1 MAREAT
7 RCGAA
12 GLQIGKIPT
21 AAAGTGKTLDFIAD
35 TLNAAA
41 SEVIMGAGSLFKE
54 LSARQYIDGRVRAA
68 RGERSTP
75 VIDPATEQIIGNVV
89 EASRVEIDE
98 AVQIANS
105 AQQRWNKINYHRR
118 AELLHEVAQ
127 AMRQARPVV
136 AEMLTRE
143 MGKTYKESADEVM
156 WSGTAVDYYAEI
168 ARHELGKVLGP
179 TVDAQFH
186 FTTKEPLGVVVII
199 LPFNYPLC
207 LLCWQAAAALAS
219 GNAVIIKPSDLT
231 TLTTL
236 RFIQAFAALPPGLV
250 QVLAGAD
257 SVGQQL
263 VAHADTHMVAF
274 TGGIETGRMIAAS
287 CARLYKRSLIE
298 TSGNDP
304 FIVMPSAPIETAA
317 RAAAFGA
324 YLNCGQVCAA
334 AERFYVHEQVYTR
347 FIERLIA
354 YAGQVRVGNGLDKVD
369 MGPLASEREL
379 LRYQRILRT
388 AQQQGIRTAIGGG
401 RPPGLEKGWFAQ
413 ATVLVDVPPEAAI
426 MHDESFGPVAPV
438 CRVGSFDDAVALANR
453 SRYGLGATIYTLDL
467 TEAMRAVN
475 ELEAG
480 MVWVNAPLLDNDAG
494 PFGGRKH
501 SGMGR
506 QLGSEGLDSFRH
518 TKLAMIDPAA
528 NPHDFWWFPYADDEA
543 YPDARAAAARAGAK
557 N

>member
-1 MAREAT
+1 
-7 RCGAA
+7 
-12 GLQIGKIPT
+12 
-21 AAAGTGKTLDFIAD
+21 
-35 TLNAAA
+35 
-41 SEVIMGAGSLFKE
+41 MGVESLFSE
-54 LSARQYIDGRVRAA
+54 LSGRHHIDGRLQAA
-68 RGERSTP
+68 RGEGGCDI
-75 VIDPATEQIIGNVV
+75 IDPATEQIIGRFTDATPAEVD
-89 EASRVEIDE
+89 S
-98 AVQIANS
+98 AVLLANG
-105 AQQRWNKINYHRR
+105 AQQRWNKVNYHRR

-127 AMRQARPVV
+127 ALRRDRPVV

-143 MGKTYKESADEVM
+143 MGKTYKESADEVS
-156 WSGTAVDYYAEI
+156 WSVSAVDYFAEI
-168 ARHELGKVLGP
+168 ARHDLGKVLGP

-236 RFIQAFAALPPGLV
+236 RFIQAFELLPPGLV
-250 QVLAGAD
+250 QVLAGGG
-257 SVGQQL
+257 SVGAQL
-263 VAHADTHMVAF
+263 VNHGGTHMVAF
-274 TGGIETGRMIAAS
+274 TGGIETGRSVAES
-287 CARLYKRSLIE
+287 CARQYKRALIE

-304 FIVMPSAPIETAA
+304 FLVMPSAPIEIAA

-334 AERFYVHEQVYTR
+334 AERFYVHAQVYDR
-347 FIERLIA
+347 FVERLIH
-354 YAGQVRVGNGLDKVD
+354 YAGQVRVGNGLDRVD

-379 LRYQRILRT
+379 RRFQRILRT
-388 AQQQGIRTAIGGG
+388 AQDQGIRTAIGGG
-401 RPPGLEKGWFAQ
+401 RPPGLDRGFFAQ
-413 ATVLVDVPPEAAI
+413 ATVLVDVPADADI
-426 MHDESFGPVAPV
+426 MREESFGPVAPV
-438 CRVGSFDDAVALANR
+438 TRVGSFEEGVALANR

-467 TEAMRAVN
+467 NEALRAVN

-494 PFGGRKH
+494 PFGGRKY

-528 NPHDFWWFPYADDEA
+528 NPHDFWWFPYADAEA
-543 YPDARAAAARAGAK
+543 YPGGRSVSDR
-557 N
+557 